1 MGYEFHW
8 EVISN
13 YWTWIAKGVGLTLY
27 ISIVAMFFALTTGLL
42 VALLR
47 ISKSLPL
54 ALFGRAYIEFFRAI
68 PLLVFIIWFY
78 YGLAMATGINFQ
90 PIMAGIICLTMQHAG
105 YLAEIYRS
113 GIQAVP
119 KGQWEA
125 AYSLGYSPA
134 RTFIKIIAP
143 QAFKIV
149 IPPTANQG
157 VSMIKD
163 SALVSVIG
171 VNELMRQSQIAT
183 SNTFRPFEFYTVA
196 ALIYVALAIGLSQLA
211 KLTEDRMK

>member
-8 EVISN
+8 EVIST
-13 YWTWIAKGVGLTLY
+13 YWTWIAKGLGLTLY
-27 ISIVAMFFALTTGLL
+27 ISILSMVFALITGLL
-42 VALLR
+42 VALFR
-47 ISKSLPL
+47 ISKWLLL
-54 ALFGRAYIEFFRAI
+54 ALFGRVYIEFFRAI
-68 PLLVFIIWFY
+68 PLIVFIIWFY
-78 YGLAMATGINFQ
+78 YGLAMATGINFE
-90 PIMAGIICLTMQHAG
+90 PIMAGVICLTMQHGG

-119 KGQWEA
+119 KGQGEA
-125 AYSLGYSPA
+125 AYSLGYSTS

-157 VSMIKD
+157 VSMLKD
-163 SALVSVIG
+163 SALVSIIG

-196 ALIYVALAIGLSQLA
+196 ALIYIALAIMLSQLA
-211 KLTEDRMK
+211 QLTEDRMK

>member
-1 MGYEFHW
+1 M
-8 EVISN
+8 VV
-13 YWTWIAKGVGLTLY
+13 ALVVGL
-27 ISIVAMFFALTTGLL
+27 IVAI
-42 VALLR
+42 LR
-47 ISKSLPL
+47 ISKSVPL
-54 ALFGRAYIEFFRAI
+54 TLFAHAYIEFFRAI
-68 PLLVFIIWFY
+68 PLLVFIIWLY
-78 YGLAMATGINFQ
+78 YGLAMATGINFE
-90 PIMAGIICLTMQHAG
+90 PVMAGVICLSMQHGG

-113 GIQAVP
+113 GIQAIP

-134 RTFIKIIAP
+134 RTFVKIIAP

-171 VNELMRQSQIAT
+171 VNELMRQSMIAT

-196 ALIYVALAIGLSQLA
+196 ALIYVALALGLSHIA
-211 KLTEDRMK
+211 KMVEDRMK

>member
-1 MGYEFHW
+1 M
-8 EVISN
+8 
-13 YWTWIAKGVGLTLY
+13 
-27 ISIVAMFFALTTGLL
+27 
-42 VALLR
+42 
-47 ISKSLPL
+47 
-54 ALFGRAYIEFFRAI
+54 
-68 PLLVFIIWFY
+68 
-78 YGLAMATGINFQ
+78 
-90 PIMAGIICLTMQHAG
+90 
-105 YLAEIYRS
+105 
-113 GIQAVP
+113 
-119 KGQWEA
+119 
-125 AYSLGYSPA
+125 GYSPT

>member
-1 MGYEFHW
+1 MGYEFHF
-8 EVISN
+8 EVFDK
-13 YWTWIAKGVGLTLY
+13 YWTWIASGLGLTLY
-27 ISIVAMFFALTTGLL
+27 ISLLSMVFALITGLA

-47 ISKSLPL
+47 ISKSMPL
-54 ALFGRAYIEFFRAI
+54 ALVARAYIEFFRAI

-90 PIMAGIICLTMQHAG
+90 PIMAGVICLTMQHGG

-113 GIQAVP
+113 GIQAVS

-125 AYSLGYSPA
+125 AYSLGYSPT

-157 VSMIKD
+157 VSMLKD

-196 ALIYVALAIGLSQLA
+196 ALIYVALGLGLSQLA
-211 KLTEDRMK
+211 KVVEDRMK